1 MYNTNTPTLEVVKGS
16 VQAGYDL
23 DATDPLRVNMGSD
36 VSTGELAKTLTVSV
50 QSNVNY
56 QLIVWCELLFG
67 SDSPTQTITFKSK
80 NNGGST

>member
-67 SDSPTQTITFKSK
+67 SDSPT
-80 NNGGST
+80 